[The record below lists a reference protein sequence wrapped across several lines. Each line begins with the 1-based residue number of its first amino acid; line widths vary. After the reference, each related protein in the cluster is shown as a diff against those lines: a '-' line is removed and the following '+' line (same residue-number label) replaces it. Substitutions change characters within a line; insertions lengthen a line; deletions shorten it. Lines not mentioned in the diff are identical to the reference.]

1 MSKLEKLKEKA
12 RGLEAKDAKAAIAAW
27 LDVIKEQESESE
39 PNPDL
44 SIFNRIGDLAVKVK
58 DSAGAADWYDRA
70 VDKYAELGF
79 HNNAI
84 AMCNK
89 VLRNA
94 PGRQTTYLK
103 LAKLYAAKGFMAEA
117 QQNFVT
123 YAERMQKAGKLQQAF
138 AALKEFTDI
147 SPESEHLRQ
156 LLEEHLRMYG
166 EPRMSQGR
174 MSASAPARPSK
185 PPAEDVTKSGKHKTS
200 SLVFL
205 DVDAPPASKT
215 KPAAPRRPTAPLP
228 PAPRPPEPEHLK
240 LIEDVMPDPDTSL
253 EIESTSLMQDAEGPS
268 AAGMLEGLETTHSEY
283 AGLTEDVLST
293 PSLREEMTA
302 DDVAPMQELE
312 PTVPAEA
319 EELEPLLDA
328 DLEIEPPTPAPPSR
342 QPAPKQR
349 LTLPKVAPPPAPK
362 VTPVVPKRPPASP
375 FKTAPANPARTA
387 VPPPRLTVP
396 KVAPPGPK
404 AAPRVGPPP
413 QPEAPKVKPV
423 VPRRPSGP
431 AAPPPGAPPK
441 RKTVVEVPPLELEP
455 DFDVAATD
463 GSHDVDDEPLADES
477 LSAAGVIETE
487 EDTSIAPGRK
497 SGFIDI
503 GLDGVGGG
511 AEETGSLVFA
521 DIEEA
526 PAKPTI
532 EELEGRVADDPDD
545 PEAHQALGEAL
556 IEEGER
562 ERGIEEL
569 DHASAG
575 YENRGNLEQA
585 QGLVDEILKLDPNSV
600 RHRQKLVEYAFKS
613 GDKAK
618 LIDAYLELADTLLR
632 QDLPDKARAVYQ
644 RVAEHD
650 PTNERATAALAMLA
664 PVAAPPPPRK
674 AKAPVRG
681 AEQKT
686 AARDAKL
693 KVRDEAVDSGEF
705 VDLSAMI
712 LDEELPERDTRM
724 KVADEEPTGDEEQ
737 DFQDMLQRFKQG
749 IDENIDE
756 ADFQAHYDL
765 GVAFKEMGLLDE
777 AIAELQKALRAPEG
791 KLRSSEALGVCFV
804 EKGAYVVAE
813 SILRRALELP
823 ASGDQERLGIL
834 YWLGRALE
842 AQGKKTEARELY
854 GRVFAVDIRFMD
866 VGERTKALARAK

>member
-12 RGLEAKDAKAAIAAW
+12 RGLEAKDARAAIAAW
-27 LDVIKEQESESE
+27 LDVIKEQESEGE

-44 SIFNRIGDLAVKVK
+44 SVFNRIGDLAVKVK

-94 PGRQTTYLK
+94 PGRQTTYFK

-147 SPESEHLRQ
+147 SPESEHLRV

-166 EPRMSQGR
+166 EPRPSQGR
-174 MSASAPARPSK
+174 MSAPAPARPSK
-185 PPAEDVTKSGKHKTS
+185 PPEEDITKSGKHKTS

-205 DVDAPPASKT
+205 DLAAPPASKA

-228 PAPRPPEPEHLK
+228 PRPAPPPPPEPEHLK
-240 LIEDVMPDPDTSL
+240 LIEDVMPDPDMSL
-253 EIESTSLMQDAEGPS
+253 EIESTSLMQDLEGPS
-268 AAGMLEGLETTHSEY
+268 SPGMLEGLETTQSEY
-283 AGLTEDVLST
+283 VGLTDDELST
-293 PSLREEMTA
+293 PSLREEVSA
-302 DDVAPMQELE
+302 DDVARMQELE

-319 EELEPLLDA
+319 EELEP
-328 DLEIEPPTPAPPSR
+328 PFR

-349 LTLPKVAPPPAPK
+349 VTLPKAPPRPAPK
-362 VTPVVPKRPPASP
+362 VSPVVPKRPAASP
-375 FKTAPANPARTA
+375 FKTAPVSPGRTA
-387 VPPPRLTVP
+387 GPPPRLTVP
-396 KVAPPGPK
+396 KVAPPAPK
-404 AAPRVGPPP
+404 ASPRVGPPP
-413 QPEAPKVKPV
+413 KPEAPKVKPV
-423 VPRRPSGP
+423 VPRRPSSPP
-431 AAPPPGAPPK
+431 APLKAEPPK
-441 RKTVVEVPPLELEP
+441 RKTVVEVPPLELQP

-463 GSHDVDDEPLADES
+463 GGHDVDDEPLADES

-487 EDTSIAPGRK
+487 EDIK
-497 SGFIDI
+497 SGVIDL
-503 GLDGVGGG
+503 GLDGVVGG
-511 AEETGSLVFA
+511 AEETGSPVVA

-526 PAKPTI
+526 PAQPTI

-575 YENRGNLEQA
+575 YENRGNLDQA
-585 QGLVDEILKLDPNSV
+585 QGLADEVLRLDPNSV

-613 GDKAK
+613 GDKTK

-644 RVAEHD
+644 RVGEHD
-650 PTNERATAALAMLA
+650 PKNERAKAAIAMLA
-664 PVAAPPPPRK
+664 PVSAAPPQ
-674 AKAPVRG
+674 AKPEKKV
-681 AEQKT
+681 
-686 AARDAKL
+686 AAKDAKM
-693 KVRDEAVDSGEF
+693 KVRDEAEVAGEF
-705 VDLSAMI
+705 VDLSAMV
-712 LDEELPERDTRM
+712 LEEEMPQRNTRM
-724 KVADEEPTGDEEQ
+724 TVADEEPTGDEER
-737 DFQDMLQRFKQG
+737 DFHEMLTRFRQG
-749 IDENIDE
+749 IEENIDE
-756 ADFQAHYDL
+756 ADFESHYDL
-765 GVAFKEMGLLDE
+765 GIAFKEMGLLDE

-791 KLRSSEALGVCFV
+791 KLRVSEALGACFL

-813 SILRRALELP
+813 SILRRALDLP
-823 ASGDQERLGIL
+823 SSGDQERLGIL

-842 AQGKKTEARELY
+842 EQGKRAEARELY

-866 VGERTKALARAK
+866 VGERVQALAKIGRAH